1 MSSIGRRFDR
11 KSSSVPPR
19 LGLALAGCHPCLSP
33 VVFSPTFCCRC
44 LCCSP
49 GRSPWASISPRHRLC
64 GVCFVGKGHRQLASK
79 LRSIAA
85 ESGLMLADALAGGRF
100 TRYNDLLM
108 PAGIIAGAGDRLFD
122 AKAEA
127 LRLQSEIPGSFV
139 DIIPQAGHM
148 VHHTAPLAV
157 LAMVDRVAAAA
168 SSEVG
173 RHWRDPEE
181 VESRFS
187 EKIMLKSNR

>member
-1 MSSIGRRFDR
+1 MPVAGGVFPHILLPLLVLLTWPLAMGKYFAPASSLRFA
-11 KSSSVPPR
+11 SS
-19 LGLALAGCHPCLSP
+19 AKDI
-33 VVFSPTFCCRC
+33 
-44 LCCSP
+44 
-49 GRSPWASISPRHRLC
+49 ASWPS
-64 GVCFVGKGHRQLASK
+64 Q

-122 AKAEA
+122 ANAEA

-168 SSEVG
+168 SM
-173 RHWRDPEE
+173 
-181 VESRFS
+181 
-187 EKIMLKSNR
+187 K